1 MRLVDVIHGNMII
14 PQMRS
19 RNKWDA
25 IEELVDQL
33 VEEHEIRIFDQHEVL
48 NAVLM
53 REKSLSTGLND
64 HIALPHGRT
73 MLTDELIGVLGISPE
88 GIPFESRDGKDAKL
102 LCLLVIPEN
111 QYHGHIRTLASISRL
126 LSDFRLRTELIKAG
140 RSGYRER
147 VLQVIEKT
155 EGSEFLL
162 D

>member
-1 MRLVDVIHGNMII
+1 MRLIDIIHANLII

-48 NAVLM
+48 EAVLT

-64 HIALPHGRT
+64 HVALPHGRT
-73 MLTDELIGVLGISPE
+73 LLIDDLIGVLGIAPE

-111 QYHGHIRTLASISRL
+111 QYHEHIQTLASISRL
-126 LSDFRLRTELIKAG
+126 LCDVRLRTELIKAG
-140 RSGYRER
+140 RSGSRER
-147 VLQVIEKT
+147 VLQMIENT